1 MSEDRRAQEGP
12 TPEVLATVES
22 DFTSA
27 LEGARGDGDALQ
39 RLRSEYFGP
48 KGRLTGLLRAVGQL
62 PPAERRDAGQNTN
75 KLKHRLESGL
85 TDAIESHEA
94 AARAAELQRGRLDMS
109 LDGRTNRPQGAFHP
123 VSRMIREMTD
133 IFARMGF
140 SVETGPEVEADWY
153 NFEALNFPPD
163 HPARDMQDTFFVRP
177 PNAAKMV
184 TNLKHRGQSDALVLR
199 THTSPVQI
207 RSMEALGAP
216 IRVISPGRVYRC
228 DEDRTHSPMFHQI
241 EGLWIDE
248 GISLAHLKG
257 VLSSFVNALFGERA
271 MRLRPSFF
279 PFVEPGVEVDIECVF
294 CGGAGCKVCKHTG
307 WMEILGAGMVH
318 PAVLENCNIDA
329 ERFTGF
335 AFGLGVDRVAML
347 RWQIDDL
354 AHLFRSDVRFLGQL

>member
-1 MSEDRRAQEGP
+1 MAEPSSAPTGP
-12 TPEVLATVES
+12 TPEVLTAVES

-27 LEGARGDGDALQ
+27 LDHARGNGEALQ

-48 KGRLTGLLRAVGQL
+48 KGRLTGLLRSVGQL

-75 KLKHRLESGL
+75 KLKQKLEAGL
-85 TDAIESHEA
+85 TEAIEAQEQ
-94 AARAAELQRGRLDMS
+94 AAREAELKSGRLDMS
-109 LDGRTNRPQGAFHP
+109 LDGRLNRPQGAFHP
-123 VSRMIREMTD
+123 VTRVIREMTD

-140 SVETGPEVEADWY
+140 SVATGPEVETDGY

-177 PNAAKMV
+177 PDARAIK
-184 TNLKHRGQSDALVLR
+184 ALVLR

-207 RSMEALGAP
+207 RSMRAQGAP

-241 EGLWIDE
+241 EGLWVDE

-257 VLSSFVNALFGERA
+257 VLTSFVTALFGERG

-279 PFVEPGVEVDIECVF
+279 PFVEPGVEVDIQCVF
-294 CGGAGCKVCKHTG
+294 CGGSGCRVCKHTG

-318 PAVLENCNIDA
+318 PAVLENCNIDP
-329 ERFTGF
+329 ERYTGF
-335 AFGLGVDRVAML
+335 AWGLGADRIAML

>member
-1 MSEDRRAQEGP
+1 MSEPSSAPTPTGP
-12 TPEVLATVES
+12 TPEVLAAVES

-27 LEGARGDGDALQ
+27 LELSRGDGEALQ

-48 KGRLTGLLRAVGQL
+48 KGRLTGLLRSVGQL

-75 KLKHRLESGL
+75 KLKQRLEAGL
-85 TDAIESHEA
+85 TEALDAHEA
-94 AARAAELQRGRLDMS
+94 AAREAELKKGRLDMT
-109 LDGRTNRPQGAFHP
+109 LVGRPNRPQGAFHP
-123 VSRMIREMTD
+123 ITRLIREMND
-133 IFARMGF
+133 IFSRIGF
-140 SVETGPEVEADWY
+140 SVATGPEVESDWY
-153 NFEALNFPPD
+153 NFEALNFPPE

-177 PNAAKMV
+177 PDARAMK
-184 TNLKHRGQSDALVLR
+184 ALVLR

-207 RSMEALGAP
+207 RSMEAQGAP

-241 EGLWIDE
+241 EGLWVDE
-248 GISLAHLKG
+248 GISMAHLKG
-257 VLSSFVNALFGERA
+257 VLSSFVNALFGERGV
-271 MRLRPSFF
+271 RFRPSFF

-294 CGGAGCKVCKHTG
+294 CGGKGCRVCKQTG
-307 WMEILGAGMVH
+307 WIEILGAGMVH
-318 PAVLENCNIDA
+318 PVVLENCNIDS

-335 AFGLGVDRVAML
+335 AFGLGVDRIAML